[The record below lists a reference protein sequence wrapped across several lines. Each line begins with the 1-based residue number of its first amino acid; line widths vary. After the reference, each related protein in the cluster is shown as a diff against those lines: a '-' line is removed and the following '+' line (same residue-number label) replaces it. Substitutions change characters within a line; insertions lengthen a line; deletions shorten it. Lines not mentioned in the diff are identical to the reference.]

1 MIKVLVVLLGVAA
14 YFNVTQFID
23 IQQLKDHNTLL
34 QETIVEL
41 EKQQLDETDT
51 CQKLHEITI
60 VVTNSHEDFS
70 QSYVH
75 CTNAIYL
82 GDALDE
88 IQNELQVVYDPNYN
102 RDYVYGRMVHSFYGF
117 SKDFEEYYE
126 ISINGEYATVGLDFI
141 EIDDNISYGFTLV
154 RWS

>member
-1 MIKVLVVLLGVAA
+1 MIKVLVVLLGIAA

-23 IQQLKDHNTLL
+23 NQQLQKHNTLL

-41 EKQQLDETDT
+41 EKQQLDSNDT
-51 CQKLHEITI
+51 CQKLYEITI
-60 VVTNSHEDFS
+60 VVTNNHEDFN

-88 IQNELQVVYDPNYN
+88 IQEELQVVYDPNYD

-126 ISINGEYATVGLDFI
+126 ISIDGEYASVGLDFI
-141 EIDDNISYGFTLV
+141 EIENDTSYGFTLV